1 MRIELLALGTRM
13 PEWVDA
19 GVADYV
25 RRFGPEIR
33 CELREIALARRTR
46 EANAARAVADEGARM
61 LVAIR
66 ADAFA
71 VALDV
76 SGRMFSTE
84 QLSDWLRDRMREGR
98 DLTFLIGGPDGLA
111 PDCLKRSDLRWS
123 LSALTLPHALVRIVV
138 AEQLYRALSLLRGHP
153 YHRA

>member
-13 PEWVDA
+13 PDWVDA
-19 GVADYV
+19 GVEDYV

-33 CELREIALARRTR
+33 FELRELPLAHRARN
-46 EANAARAVADEGARM
+46 ASAARAVADEGERM
-61 LVAIR
+61 LAGIR
-66 ADAFA
+66 TNAFA

-76 SGRMFSTE
+76 TGKMFSTE
-84 QLSDWLRDRMREGR
+84 QLSDWLKDRMRDGR

-123 LSALTLPHALVRIVV
+123 LSPLTLPHALVRIVV

-153 YHRA
+153 YHRV

>member
-13 PEWVDA
+13 PDWVDA
-19 GVADYV
+19 GVADYI

-33 CELREIALARRTR
+33 FELREITLARRAR
-46 EANAARAVADEGARM
+46 EASTLRAVADEGARV
-61 LVAIR
+61 LAAIR
-66 ADAFA
+66 ADAFV

-76 SGRMFSTE
+76 TGKMYSTE
-84 QLSDWLRDRMREGR
+84 QLSDWLRVRMREGR

-111 PDCLKRSDLRWS
+111 PDCLQRSDLRWS

-138 AEQLYRALSLLRGHP
+138 VEQLYRALSLLRGHP

>member
-13 PEWVDA
+13 PDWVDA
-19 GVADYV
+19 GVKDYI
-25 RRFGPEIR
+25 RRFGAELR
-33 CELREIALARRTR
+33 FELREIPLARRGR
-46 EANAARAVADEGARM
+46 DASAARAVVDEGERM
-61 LVAIR
+61 LAGIR
-66 ADAFA
+66 ADAFV

-76 SGRMFSTE
+76 TGKMFSTE
-84 QLSDWLRDRMREGR
+84 QLSGWLRERMRAGR
-98 DLTFLIGGPDGLA
+98 DVTFLIGGPDGLA